1 VSAAGRFVISTYE
14 DGYHR
19 AVFGRKRTRDKR
31 NGSAAGDVVAPALAG
46 AAIVAGIGRSV
57 IDRRRHDGSTS
68 LVDQQHGRDARAQD
82 DDENAKP
89 SLLDKIGERVPWL
102 RTPIAVQKR
111 YGELQGNNLAA
122 SVTLQAFLS
131 LFPLLLVA
139 VAVIGFVA
147 GGGTNVAGS
156 VVKNLGLSGDA
167 ARAVR
172 DAVAAAEHSR
182 RAASIIGLAG
192 LLWSGLGL
200 ISALQYGYD
209 SVWQV
214 EARGMKDKLVGLLW
228 LAGAAVLFVVSAAIT
243 TVLHWLPGWLSF
255 VGFVLGL
262 GVSLV
267 LWIWT
272 SKVLPNR
279 DATIRMV
286 LPGAIL
292 GAVGLEILKFVGA
305 FYVPRL
311 VSSSSQLYGSIGIVF
326 AILAWLLI
334 FSRLIIYSAV
344 LNVVLH
350 ERRAGTETATARIP
364 AGVSRDATPD
374 VNRGGRVEKAD
385 TTAGAAGR

>member
-1 VSAAGRFVISTYE
+1 
-14 DGYHR
+14 
-19 AVFGRKRTRDKR
+19 VFGRKKTRKR
-31 NGSAAGDVVAPALAG
+31 HGSAAENVVAPALAG
-46 AAIVAGIGRSV
+46 AAIVAGVGRSV
-57 IDRRRHDGSTS
+57 VDRRRPGAHDREAQHQEPQP
-68 LVDQQHGRDARAQD
+68 DQQP
-82 DDENAKP
+82 DDEDEKP
-89 SLLDKIGERVPWL
+89 SFLDKVGDRVPWL

-147 GGGTNVAGS
+147 GGGTDVAGS
-156 VVKNLGLSGDA
+156 VVKNLGLTGDA
-167 ARAVR
+167 AKAVR

-182 RAASIIGLAG
+182 KAASIIGLAG

-214 EARGMKDKLVGLLW
+214 EPRGMKDKLVGLLW
-228 LAGAAVLFVVSAAIT
+228 LAGAAVLFVLSAAVT

-255 VGFVLGL
+255 AGFFVGV

-279 DATIRMV
+279 DATIRTI

-326 AILAWLLI
+326 AILAWLLV
-334 FSRLIIYSAV
+334 FSRLVIYSAV

-350 ERRAGTETATARIP
+350 EHRAGTETATTRIP
-364 AGVSRDATPD
+364 AGVSHDATPD
-374 VNRGGRVEKAD
+374 VDRGGRVEKAD